1 MTSVPKNP
9 QLMLNITAVER
20 DTRIGKDALRVW
32 ERRYGFPQP
41 ERDTNGERLYP
52 PDQVERLR
60 IIKRLLDAGHRPG
73 RVVALE
79 LAQLHELSD
88 ALKETSHATVA
99 AGDTASLQKLE
110 ITQLLD
116 LLKTHDPT
124 QLRRRFSQ
132 QIMRIGLARFV
143 LDIATPLMRDVGKA
157 WASGDLHIFEEH
169 LCSEVLETSLR
180 AALATAPEPS
190 ANSRP
195 RILLST
201 IPGESHSLSILMA
214 EALFLVEG
222 CSCMNLGS
230 QTPLHDLISAANA
243 HRSDIV
249 AISFS
254 AASNPGQSADALH
267 ELRTMLPA
275 AVELWAG
282 SPHSV
287 LQRRDIPGVSVMAHL
302 EDLPGQVQRWRQQ
315 R

>member
-1 MTSVPKNP
+1 MTSNPKTP

-52 PDQVERLR
+52 PEQVERLR
-60 IIKRLLDAGHRPG
+60 VIKRLLDAGHRPG

-88 ALKETSHATVA
+88 ALKEPVNSTSLT
-99 AGDTASLQKLE
+99 GNPASLQQLE

-116 LLKTHDPT
+116 LLKTHDPA

-143 LDIATPLMRDVGKA
+143 MDIATPLMRDVGKA

-180 AALATAPEPS
+180 AALATAPEPA

-195 RILLST
+195 RVLLST
-201 IPGESHSLSILMA
+201 VPGESHSLSILMA

-230 QTPLHDLISAANA
+230 QTPLHDMLNAANA

-254 AASNPGQSADALH
+254 AASNPGQSADALS
-267 ELRTMLPA
+267 ELRAMLPA
-275 AVELWAG
+275 PIELWAG
-282 SPHSV
+282 SPHSL
-287 LQRRDIPGVSVMAHL
+287 LQRRDLPGVKVMAHL
-302 EDLPGQVQRWRQQ
+302 EDIPAQVQRWRQQ
-315 R
+315 S

>member
-157 WASGDLHIFEEH
+157 WASG
-169 LCSEVLETSLR
+169 VGNR
-180 AALATAPEPS
+180 ARTFGEQ
-190 ANSRP
+190 
-195 RILLST
+195 ST
-201 IPGESHSLSILMA
+201 PYIVIHHPGRK
-214 EALFLVEG
+214 
-222 CSCMNLGS
+222 S
-230 QTPLHDLISAANA
+230 QLKY
-243 HRSDIV
+243 SD
-249 AISFS
+249 
-254 AASNPGQSADALH
+254 G
-267 ELRTMLPA
+267 
-275 AVELWAG
+275 
-282 SPHSV
+282 
-287 LQRRDIPGVSVMAHL
+287 
-302 EDLPGQVQRWRQQ
+302 
-315 R
+315 

>member
-1 MTSVPKNP
+1 
-9 QLMLNITAVER
+9 MLNITAVER

-52 PDQVERLR
+52 PEQVERLR

-88 ALKETSHATVA
+88 ALKEPATPTSL
-99 AGDTASLQKLE
+99 AGNAASLQQLE
-110 ITQLLD
+110 IAQLLA

-132 QIMRIGLARFV
+132 IIMRIGLAHFV
-143 LDIATPLMRDVGKA
+143 LDVAMPLMREVGKA

-201 IPGESHSLSILMA
+201 VPGESHSLSILMA

-222 CSCMNLGS
+222 CSCMNLGA
-230 QTPLHDLISAANA
+230 QTPLHDMISAANA

-254 AASNPGQSADALH
+254 AASNPGHSADALS
-267 ELRTMLPA
+267 ELRAMLPA
-275 AVELWAG
+275 TIELWAG
-282 SPHSV
+282 TPHAT
-287 LQRRDIPGVSVMAHL
+287 LQRRDLPGISIMAHL
-302 EDLPGQVQRWRQQ
+302 EDIPTQIQRWRQQ

>member
-1 MTSVPKNP
+1 MTSVPKTQ

-41 ERDTNGERLYP
+41 ERDMNGERLYP

-60 IIKRLLDAGHRPG
+60 VIKRLLDAGHRPG

-88 ALKETSHATVA
+88 TLEESANSPANGGK
-99 AGDTASLQKLE
+99 TASLQQLE
-110 ITQLLD
+110 IAQTLD
-116 LLKTHDPT
+116 LVKAHDPA

-132 QIMRIGLARFV
+132 QIMRIGLSHFV
-143 LDIATPLMRDVGKA
+143 LDIAIPLMRDVGKA

-180 AALATAPEPS
+180 AALATAPEPA

-195 RILLST
+195 RVLLST
-201 IPGESHSLSILMA
+201 VPGESHSLGILMA
-214 EALFLVEG
+214 EALCLVEG
-222 CSCMNLGS
+222 CNCMNLGS
-230 QTPLHDLISAANA
+230 QTPLNDLFSAANA
-243 HRSDIV
+243 HHADIV

-254 AASNPGQSADALH
+254 AASNPGQSADALS
-267 ELRTMLPA
+267 ELRAMLPPS
-275 AVELWAG
+275 VELWAG
-282 SPHSV
+282 SPHTS
-287 LQRRDIPGVSVMAHL
+287 LQRRDLPGITIMAHL
-302 EDLPGQVQRWRQQ
+302 ENIPNQIQRWRQQ
-315 R
+315 K